1 MDGWIVPSLVM
12 SGGYLLGSIPFG
24 VVVTLMAGTTDPRS
38 VGSGNIGATNVL
50 RTGRKGLAALTL
62 LLDAAKGAT
71 AVLLAE
77 AFAPGLGPI
86 AAVGAFVGHLF
97 PIWLRFHGGKGVATL
112 LGLALALY
120 WPCGLAAIVVWLLAT
135 LTSRYSSVGGMSAA
149 MATPVASA
157 FFFRSDL
164 TLVFL
169 AFALLVM
176 WRHGGNI
183 ARLLDGTEPR
193 IGRRDPAG

>member
-1 MDGWIVPSLVM
+1 MDGGIVPALVIV
-12 SGGYLLGSIPFG
+12 GGYVLGSIPFG
-24 VVVTLMAGTTDPRS
+24 ILVTRWGGADDPRS
-38 VGSGNIGATNVL
+38 LGSGNIGATNVL

-62 LLDAAKGAT
+62 LLDAAKGAA

-77 AFAPGLGPI
+77 ALAPGFGPL

-97 PIWLRFHGGKGVATL
+97 PVWLRFHGGKGVATL

-120 WPCGLAAIVVWLLAT
+120 WPCGVVALAAWLLAT
-135 LTSRYSSVGGMSAA
+135 LVSRHSSVGGMSAA
-149 MATPVASA
+149 MTIPVASA
-157 FFFRSDL
+157 FFFRADL

-193 IGRRDPAG
+193 IGRRDAAG